1 MSADDVEYI
10 VETENKEG
18 HPATIS
24 MTKKLKQC
32 SITHFINKNNIN
44 SISIV

>member
-24 MTKKLKQC
+24 MTKKTK
-32 SITHFINKNNIN
+32 TMFYN
-44 SISIV
+44 SFYQQK